1 MFFCES
7 RCVHAGSRDKYV
19 STGSC
24 KAFVVLFVF
33 CVLLVLLD
41 LLVFVFLYFCF
52 CTFVFVLLF
61 LCCFELF
68 ILWV

>member
-7 RCVHAGSRDKYV
+7 RCVHAGSRDKNV

-24 KAFVVLFVF
+24 KAFVVLFVLF
-33 CVLLVLLD
+33 VYCVLLVLLD

-52 CTFVFVLLF
+52 CAFVFVLF
-61 LCCFELF
+61 
-68 ILWV
+68 